1 MTVREHQM
9 TVPVGTLLT
18 AVRCRLRLR
27 LKLGRLG
34 ILLILLWLLLLLLL
48 VVILLLLQLLIVNAL
63 QLLHNSR
70 CLWQLGE
77 AFRRLQRVQL

>member
-34 ILLILLWLLLLLLL
+34 ILLILLWLLLLL